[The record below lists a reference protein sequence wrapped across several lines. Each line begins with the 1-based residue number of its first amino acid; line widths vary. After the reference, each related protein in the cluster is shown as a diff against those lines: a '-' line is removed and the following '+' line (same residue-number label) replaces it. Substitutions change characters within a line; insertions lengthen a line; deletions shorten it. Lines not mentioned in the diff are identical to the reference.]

1 MTVNIPT
8 TFSTTDITVGE
19 GIATGQKITNEGLD
33 TIAANHNF
41 IATNYLPS
49 MADVTMILDG
59 GFTTQAHP
67 TTFQH
72 LTGIPVLAEPN
83 AKGMTFVG
91 VFTNIDSGDA
101 SVRLSCG
108 SNSGTPVTLSGS
120 ATAVTLTL
128 TCATPAGADF
138 AAAVSVKTPFTTS
151 DSTVKLLGGSFHWNG
166 LTGSQS
172 SSPLTSGFP
181 FAQTSQ
187 LQGTFPLTVEQYN
200 RFLNGPYHTWK
211 YTPQSMASLV
221 YGWHTRMPTTSSI
234 TYAEVTRFLLV
245 KRRPNVKV
253 TFSVLADDVSV
264 RLTFNGTQYEK
275 ACSGGGFP
283 SNDVD
288 VSTVA
293 VHKFSEIDLS
303 EMPGVMEVVVEY
315 KSTGQA
321 NAKLFAINAVVTK

>member
-1 MTVNIPT
+1 MSVTIPT
-8 TFSTTDITVGE
+8 TFETTDITVGE
-19 GIATGQKITNEGLD
+19 GIAAGQKITTQGLD
-33 TIAANHNF
+33 TIASNHNF

-49 MADVTMILDG
+49 MGDITMVLDG

-67 TTFQH
+67 TTYQH

-91 VFTNIDSGDA
+91 VFTNTDSDSA
-101 SVRLSCG
+101 SVRLTCG
-108 SNSGTPVTLSGS
+108 SNSGTPVTLAAG

-128 TCATPAGADF
+128 TCATPAGSDF
-138 AAAVSVKTPFTTS
+138 AAAVSAITQTS
-151 DSTVKLLGGSFHWNG
+151 SDGTVKLIGGTFHWNG

-172 SSPLTSGFP
+172 SSPLASGLP

-200 RFLNGPYHTWK
+200 RFLNGPYHSWK
-211 YTPQSMASLV
+211 YTPQSMGSLV
-221 YGWHTRMPTTSSI
+221 YGWHTRMPSTNSL
-234 TYAEVTRFLLV
+234 TYSEITRFLLI

-253 TFSVLADDVSV
+253 TFCVLADDVAV
-264 RLTFNGTQYEK
+264 RLTLNGTQYEK
-275 ACSGGGFP
+275 SCTGGGFP

-303 EMPGVMEVVVEY
+303 EMPSVMEVIVEH
-315 KSTGQA
+315 KTTGQA